1 MFRPKKSRGRRA
13 VVRSRGVARRTK
25 EGFVVKPFTID
36 PRHWEALRREAF
48 RRAAA
53 AGYGKPDAS
62 KVLRE
67 LLDAWMKASRGKP

>member
-1 MFRPKKSRGRRA
+1 MVSRLTSPSLHHHRGGEGLG
-13 VVRSRGVARRTK
+13 SRLSAPTAG
-25 EGFVVKPFTID
+25 I
-36 PRHWEALRREAF
+36 EALRREAF
-48 RRAAA
+48 RRAPA